1 MHSLENN
8 EKVLEFIKTHLN
20 DTLPNVALALSK
32 RKDLPKDHILNQI
45 NGIQK
50 SKSKFPF
57 LKDYP
62 DYLFGS
68 KKNISQASSEI
79 CANFKSTLFNGTKAV
94 DLSGGMGIDTYFISK
109 FFDTIDYL
117 ERDEATFEI
126 SKKNF
131 ELLGANNI
139 NCFLENS
146 VDFIKN
152 TSNQYDL
159 VYIDPDRKVDNQ
171 KVFKIEDSEPNVLEL
186 LPTILSKSKYCLIK
200 LSPLIDIQS
209 VIRSIDLPIDI
220 NILSVYNDCKEVL
233 VSIQGDGWIHCRNW
247 NNSNWQTFSFR
258 LKDEKAITMTFADP
272 QVYLYEPNVSILK
285 AGGFKSIA
293 KQYGINKIA
302 GNTHLYTSTNRIE
315 NFPGRTIKI
324 EAIEAPLKQKKQQ
337 WNLVNRNFGKDIG
350 WIKKNY
356 QIKDGGNKFLYA
368 CRNREEK
375 PLFIFG
381 SIIS

>member
-8 EKVLEFIKTHLN
+8 EAALNFIKAHLN
-20 DTLPNVALALSK
+20 DSLPNIALALSK
-32 RKDLPKDHILNQI
+32 RKELPKEYILNQI

-62 DYLFGS
+62 NYLFGS

-79 CANFKSTLFNGTKAV
+79 CANFKSTLFNGTKAI
-94 DLSGGMGIDTYFISK
+94 DLSGGMGIDTYFLSK
-109 FFDTIDYL
+109 FFDSIDYL
-117 ERDEATFEI
+117 EKDEDTYEI

-131 ELLGANNI
+131 ELLRANNI
-139 NCFLENS
+139 NCFQGNS

-152 TSNQYDL
+152 TSTKYDL
-159 VYIDPDRKVDNQ
+159 VYIDPDRKVENQ

-186 LPTILSKSKYCLIK
+186 LPIILSKSKYCLIK

-209 VIRSIDLPIDI
+209 VIKSIDLPINID
-220 NILSVYNDCKEVL
+220 ILSIHNDCKEVL
-233 VSIQGDGWIHCRNW
+233 VTIQGNGLIHCRNW
-247 NNSNWQTFSFR
+247 NKSYWQIFSFR
-258 LKDEKAITMTFADP
+258 LDEEKEIEIDYSDP
-272 QVYLYEPNVSILK
+272 QVFLYEPNVSILK
-285 AGGFKSIA
+285 AGAFKSIA
-293 KQYGINKIA
+293 KHFGLNKIA
-302 GNTHLYTSTNRIE
+302 VNTHLYTSMQKIE

-324 EAIEAPLKQKKQQ
+324 EAIESPLKQKKQQ
-337 WNLVNRNFGKDIG
+337 WNLVNRNFGKDID

-356 QIKDGGNKFLYA
+356 QIKDGGKQFLYA

-381 SIIS
+381 SLVS